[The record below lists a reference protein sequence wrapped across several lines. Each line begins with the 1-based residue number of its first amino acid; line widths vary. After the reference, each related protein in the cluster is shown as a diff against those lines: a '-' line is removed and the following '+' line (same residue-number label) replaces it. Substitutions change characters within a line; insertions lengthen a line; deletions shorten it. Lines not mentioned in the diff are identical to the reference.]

1 MDAAKETELLSAV
14 NDIGGDTDCILQM
27 LRSVKEHH
35 KEENTMDSNL
45 AAALL
50 SQNNRNCNNNL
61 WDNPWIYFV
70 WMAMFANRG
79 CGGGLFG
86 GGGDCGQAA
95 QTQMLNSLGE
105 IKAGLVGAEMQN
117 NQLINEVGR
126 IAQSMGYNKDFVT
139 AAIAQNK
146 DAICN
151 CCSQLQMALC
161 QNGHDTAM
169 QLCNVGNMVQSGTAQ
184 VVQAIQNCCC
194 QTNLNIERTGN
205 NIERL
210 IDRTSCNTDKEI
222 LGLGTAM
229 NSQFAQVQFNN
240 QLQTNSILAAVAA
253 EGDKT
258 RDLMRQQKF
267 DEVVRER
274 DLAYAQL
281 SQNAQT
287 NNLREYMD
295 VKLAQIFGQPYSG
308 CCGAQYARVGCG
320 CNIPSAINP
329 NGSQAY
335 PFYVNNTQTTGTAT
349 A

>member
-1 MDAAKETELLSAV
+1 MFALAETGTDMACELHDV
-14 NDIGGDTDCILQM
+14 RKDTDSIIEM
-27 LRSVKEHH
+27 LHGIKREDKSM
-35 KEENTMDSNL
+35 NDAFGL
-45 AAALL
+45 AALM
-50 SQNNRNCNNNL
+50 NNRNNNGV
-61 WDNPWIYFV
+61 WDNPLIYLI
-70 WMAMFANRG
+70 WLAMFAGRG

-95 QTQMLNSLGE
+95 QTEMLNSLGE
-105 IKAGLVGAEMQN
+105 VKAGLAGAEMQN

-151 CCSQLQMALC
+151 YCSQLQTALC
-161 QNGHDTAM
+161 RNGYETAM

-194 QTNLNIERTGN
+194 QTNLGIERTGN
-205 NIERL
+205 SIERL

-222 LGLGTAM
+222 LGLGTAT
-229 NSQFAQVQFNN
+229 NAQFANLNFNN
-240 QLQTNSILAAVAA
+240 QLQTNAVLSAIQA
-253 EGDKT
+253 DGEKT
-258 RDLMRQQKF
+258 RALIQQNRF

-274 DLAYAQL
+274 DAALLQL

-287 NNLREYMD
+287 NNIRDY
-295 VKLAQIFGQPYSG
+295 VAQLLGGRAGTPAGTASFGWT
-308 CCGAQYARVGCG
+308 AQ
-320 CNIPSAINP
+320 PSALNP

-335 PFYVNNTQTTGTAT
+335 PYYVNNTPTTTTTA
-349 A
+349 

>member
-1 MDAAKETELLSAV
+1 
-14 NDIGGDTDCILQM
+14 
-27 LRSVKEHH
+27 
-35 KEENTMDSNL
+35 
-45 AAALL
+45 
-50 SQNNRNCNNNL
+50 
-61 WDNPWIYFV
+61 
-70 WMAMFANRG
+70 
-79 CGGGLFG
+79 
-86 GGGDCGQAA
+86 
-95 QTQMLNSLGE
+95 
-105 IKAGLVGAEMQN
+105 MQN

-295 VKLAQIFGQPYSG
+295 VKLAQIFGAPYSH
-308 CCGAQYARVGCG
+308 CCGTGYVYNGCG
-320 CNIPSAINP
+320 CNYPSAQNP
-329 NGSQAY
+329 NGSQLY
-335 PFYVNNTQTTGTAT
+335 PFHVTTTTGTTTT

>member
-1 MDAAKETELLSAV
+1 
-14 NDIGGDTDCILQM
+14 
-27 LRSVKEHH
+27 
-35 KEENTMDSNL
+35 
-45 AAALL
+45 
-50 SQNNRNCNNNL
+50 
-61 WDNPWIYFV
+61 
-70 WMAMFANRG
+70 
-79 CGGGLFG
+79 
-86 GGGDCGQAA
+86 
-95 QTQMLNSLGE
+95 MLNSLGE
-105 IKAGLVGAEMQN
+105 IKAGLTGAEIQN

-229 NSQFAQVQFNN
+229 NSQFAQVQYNN
-240 QLQTNSILAAVAA
+240 QLQTNTILAAVAA

-274 DLAYAQL
+274 DLAYAHHRRVQL
-281 SQNAQT
+281 
-287 NNLREYMD
+287 
-295 VKLAQIFGQPYSG
+295 
-308 CCGAQYARVGCG
+308 
-320 CNIPSAINP
+320 
-329 NGSQAY
+329 
-335 PFYVNNTQTTGTAT
+335 
-349 A
+349 

>member
-1 MDAAKETELLSAV
+1 
-14 NDIGGDTDCILQM
+14 
-27 LRSVKEHH
+27 
-35 KEENTMDSNL
+35 
-45 AAALL
+45 
-50 SQNNRNCNNNL
+50 
-61 WDNPWIYFV
+61 
-70 WMAMFANRG
+70 MFANRG

-105 IKAGLVGAEMQN
+105 IKAGLTGAEIQN

-210 IDRTSCNTDKEI
+210 IDRTSCALSNS
-222 LGLGTAM
+222 M
-229 NSQFAQVQFNN
+229 NSQFAQSQFNN
-240 QLQTNSILAAVAA
+240 QLQTNTILAAVAA

-295 VKLAQIFGQPYSG
+295 TKLAQIFGQPYG
-308 CCGAQYARVGCG
+308 CCGVQYARSGCG
-320 CNIPSAINP
+320 CGYPSTQNP
-329 NGSQAY
+329 NGSQLY
-335 PFYVNNTQTTGTAT
+335 PFHVTTTTGTTTT